1 MGIRKLIDK
10 AAELV
15 YPTAT
20 YCLVCGNF
28 IDETRSF
35 CLCDHCVR
43 RIDWGFI
50 ELDLAAQSQQQK
62 RRLYID
68 SARACFGYGLY
79 SRRVV
84 FDLKYNGHSYVARVC
99 GRIMAERVGADPA
112 AAGLL
117 ACDLVTGVPVNARKM
132 RERGFNQ
139 AEKIAKFF
147 CAETGLRHL
156 PDLLVR
162 ERATEA
168 QRSLSPEERYINLQD
183 AFRLNEKKLPLKIKT
198 PSGGEREPEEESS
211 RAEIEVAHIEKLSS
225 RAEKEVVCAESETD
239 RAKALPLAGLRILL
253 IDDIYT
259 TGATANHCARVLKEA
274 GAAEVHVLVLA
285 TGSDFAHGFFAT

>member
-35 CLCDHCVR
+35 CLCDHCIR

-68 SARACFGYGLY
+68 SGRACFGYGLY

-112 AAGLL
+112 ASGLL

-147 CAETGLRHL
+147 CAETGLRRI

-183 AFRLNEKKLPLKIKT
+183 AFRLNERKFPLKQAD
-198 PSGGEREPEEESS
+198 
-211 RAEIEVAHIEKLSS
+211 RA
-225 RAEKEVVCAESETD
+225 ETD
-239 RAKALPLAGLRILL
+239 RSGMGADRAEGLPLEGLRILL

-285 TGSDFAHGFFAT
+285 TGSDFAQNLKSTSLKGTTGG

>member
-225 RAEKEVVCAESETD
+225 RAEV
-239 RAKALPLAGLRILL
+239 LPLAGLRILL

-274 GAAEVHVLVLA
+274 GATEVHVLVLA

>member
-10 AAELV
+10 AAECV

-35 CLCDHCVR
+35 CLCDHCIR

-68 SARACFGYGLY
+68 SGRACFGYGLY

-99 GRIMAERVGADPA
+99 GRIMAGRVGADPA

-117 ACDLVTGVPVNARKM
+117 ACDIVTGVPVNARKM

-162 ERATEA
+162 GRATEA

-183 AFRLNEKKLPLKIKT
+183 AFRLNEKKLDRTGMKAVRTELGT
-198 PSGGEREPEEESS
+198 
-211 RAEIEVAHIEKLSS
+211 AHIEKLND
-225 RAEKEVVCAESETD
+225 RAEIRTEQIERKTD
-239 RAKALPLAGLRILL
+239 RAEGLPLAGLRILL

-285 TGSDFAHGFFAT
+285 TGSDFAQNLKSTSLNGTAGG

>member
-15 YPTAT
+15 YPMAT

-43 RIDWGFI
+43 CIDWGFI
-50 ELDLAAQSQQQK
+50 ELDLAAQSQQRK

-68 SARACFGYGLY
+68 SGRACFGYGLY

-112 AAGLL
+112 AAGLF
-117 ACDLVTGVPVNARKM
+117 ACNLVTGVPVNARKM

-162 ERATEA
+162 GRATEA

-183 AFRLNEKKLPLKIKT
+183 AFRLNEKKLPLKQ
-198 PSGGEREPEEESS
+198 
-211 RAEIEVAHIEKLSS
+211 
-225 RAEKEVVCAESETD
+225 TD
-239 RAKALPLAGLRILL
+239 RAEGLPLAGLRILL

-285 TGSDFAHGFFAT
+285 TGSDFAHGVFAM

>member
-1 MGIRKLIDK
+1 MGIRKLIDR
-10 AAELV
+10 AAECV

-68 SARACFGYGLY
+68 SGRACFGYGLY

-112 AAGLL
+112 AAGLF

-147 CAETGLRHL
+147 CAKTGLRHL

-162 ERATEA
+162 GRATEA

-183 AFRLNEKKLPLKIKT
+183 AFHLNERKLPLKIKT

-211 RAEIEVAHIEKLSS
+211 RAEG
-225 RAEKEVVCAESETD
+225 
-239 RAKALPLAGLRILL
+239 LPLAGLRILL

-285 TGSDFAHGFFAT
+285 TGSDFAHGVFAI

>member
-68 SARACFGYGLY
+68 SGRACFGYGLY

-112 AAGLL
+112 AAGLF

-162 ERATEA
+162 GRATEA

-183 AFRLNEKKLPLKIKT
+183 AFHLNEKKLPLKQT
-198 PSGGEREPEEESS
+198 D
-211 RAEIEVAHIEKLSS
+211 RAEIG
-225 RAEKEVVCAESETD
+225 AERIKRKTD
-239 RAKALPLAGLRILL
+239 RAEGLPLAGLRILL

-285 TGSDFAHGFFAT
+285 TGSDFAQNLKSTALNETTGG

>member
-1 MGIRKLIDK
+1 MGISKLINK

-68 SARACFGYGLY
+68 SGRACFGYGLY

-162 ERATEA
+162 GRATEA

-183 AFRLNEKKLPLKIKT
+183 AFRLNEKKLPLKQADCT
-198 PSGGEREPEEESS
+198 E
-211 RAEIEVAHIEKLSS
+211 
-225 RAEKEVVCAESETD
+225 
-239 RAKALPLAGLRILL
+239 ALPLAGLRILL
-253 IDDIYT
+253 IDDIFT
-259 TGATANHCARVLKEA
+259 TGATANHCARVLKEV
-274 GAAEVHVLVLA
+274 GATEVHVLVLA
-285 TGSDFAHGFFAT
+285 TGSDFAQNLKSTSLNGTTGG

>member
-68 SARACFGYGLY
+68 SGRACFGYGLY

-112 AAGLL
+112 AAGLF

-147 CAETGLRHL
+147 CAKTGLRHL

-162 ERATEA
+162 GRATEA

-183 AFRLNEKKLPLKIKT
+183 AFHLNERKLPLKIKT

-211 RAEIEVAHIEKLSS
+211 RAEG
-225 RAEKEVVCAESETD
+225 
-239 RAKALPLAGLRILL
+239 LPLAGLRILL

-285 TGSDFAHGFFAT
+285 TGSDFAHGVFAI

>member
-50 ELDLAAQSQQQK
+50 ELDLVAQSQQQK

-68 SARACFGYGLY
+68 SGRACFGYGLY

-117 ACDLVTGVPVNARKM
+117 ACDLVTGVPMNARKM

-162 ERATEA
+162 GRATEA

-183 AFRLNEKKLPLKIKT
+183 AFRLNEKKLPLMQAD
-198 PSGGEREPEEESS
+198 
-211 RAEIEVAHIEKLSS
+211 RAEIGDDCIKKQTD
-225 RAEKEVVCAESETD
+225 RSET
-239 RAKALPLAGLRILL
+239 LPLAGLRILL

-285 TGSDFAHGFFAT
+285 TGSDFAQNLNSTALNGTTGG

>member
-1 MGIRKLIDK
+1 
-10 AAELV
+10 
-15 YPTAT
+15 
-20 YCLVCGNF
+20 
-28 IDETRSF
+28 
-35 CLCDHCVR
+35 
-43 RIDWGFI
+43 
-50 ELDLAAQSQQQK
+50 
-62 RRLYID
+62 
-68 SARACFGYGLY
+68 
-79 SRRVV
+79 
-84 FDLKYNGHSYVARVC
+84 
-99 GRIMAERVGADPA
+99 MAERVGADPA

-198 PSGGEREPEEESS
+198 PSGGERESEEESS

-225 RAEKEVVCAESETD
+225 RAEV
-239 RAKALPLAGLRILL
+239 LPLAGLRILL

-259 TGATANHCARVLKEA
+259 TGATASHCARVLKEA

>member
-68 SARACFGYGLY
+68 SGRACFGYGLY

-198 PSGGEREPEEESS
+198 PSGGEREAEEESS

-285 TGSDFAHGFFAT
+285 TGSDFAHGFFVT

>member
-50 ELDLAAQSQQQK
+50 ELDPAAQSRQQK

-68 SARACFGYGLY
+68 SGRACFGYGLY

-84 FDLKYNGHSYVARVC
+84 FELKYNGHSYVARVC

-162 ERATEA
+162 GRATEA
-168 QRSLSPEERYINLQD
+168 QRSLSPEERYINLQE
-183 AFRLNEKKLPLKIKT
+183 AFRLNERKLPLKIKT
-198 PSGGEREPEEESS
+198 PSGGEREPEEERS
-211 RAEIEVAHIEKLSS
+211 RAE
-225 RAEKEVVCAESETD
+225 T
-239 RAKALPLAGLRILL
+239 LPLAGLRILL

-259 TGATANHCARVLKEA
+259 TGATASHCARVLKEA

-285 TGSDFAHGFFAT
+285 TGSDFAQNLKSTVLNGTTGG

>member
-68 SARACFGYGLY
+68 SGRACFGYGLY

-112 AAGLL
+112 AAGLF

-162 ERATEA
+162 GRATEA

-183 AFRLNEKKLPLKIKT
+183 AFRLNEKKLPLKQ
-198 PSGGEREPEEESS
+198 
-211 RAEIEVAHIEKLSS
+211 
-225 RAEKEVVCAESETD
+225 TD
-239 RAKALPLAGLRILL
+239 RAEGLPLAGLRILL

-285 TGSDFAHGFFAT
+285 TGSDFAHGVFAM

>member
-50 ELDLAAQSQQQK
+50 ELDLAALSQQQK

-68 SARACFGYGLY
+68 SGRACFGYGLY

-112 AAGLL
+112 AAGLF

-162 ERATEA
+162 GRATEA

-183 AFRLNEKKLPLKIKT
+183 AFHLNEKKLPLKQT
-198 PSGGEREPEEESS
+198 D
-211 RAEIEVAHIEKLSS
+211 RAEIG
-225 RAEKEVVCAESETD
+225 AERIKRKTD
-239 RAKALPLAGLRILL
+239 RAEGLPLAGLRILL

-285 TGSDFAHGFFAT
+285 TGSDFAQNLKSTALNETTGG

>member
-1 MGIRKLIDK
+1 MGIRKLIDR
-10 AAELV
+10 AAECV

-35 CLCDHCVR
+35 CLCDHCIC

-68 SARACFGYGLY
+68 SGRACFGYGLY

-117 ACDLVTGVPVNARKM
+117 ACDIVTGVPVNARKM

-162 ERATEA
+162 GRATEA

-183 AFRLNEKKLPLKIKT
+183 AFRLNERKLPLKIKT
-198 PSGGEREPEEESS
+198 PSGGEREPEEESG
-211 RAEIEVAHIEKLSS
+211 RAEG
-225 RAEKEVVCAESETD
+225 
-239 RAKALPLAGLRILL
+239 LPLAGLRILL

-259 TGATANHCARVLKEA
+259 TGATVNHCARVLKEA

-285 TGSDFAHGFFAT
+285 TGSDFAQNLKSTSLNGTAGG

>member
-68 SARACFGYGLY
+68 SGRACFGYGLY

-162 ERATEA
+162 GRATEA

-183 AFRLNEKKLPLKIKT
+183 AFHLNERKLPLKIKT
-198 PSGGEREPEEESS
+198 PSGGEREPEEESG
-211 RAEIEVAHIEKLSS
+211 RAEG
-225 RAEKEVVCAESETD
+225 
-239 RAKALPLAGLRILL
+239 LPLAGLRILL

-259 TGATANHCARVLKEA
+259 TGATVNHCARVLKEA

-285 TGSDFAHGFFAT
+285 TGSDFAQNLKSTSLNGTAGG

>member
-1 MGIRKLIDK
+1 MDKMGIRKLIDK

-50 ELDLAAQSQQQK
+50 ELDLAAQAQQQK

-68 SARACFGYGLY
+68 SGRACFGYGLY

-99 GRIMAERVGADPA
+99 GRIMAERAYADPA
-112 AAGLL
+112 AAGLF

-162 ERATEA
+162 GRATEA

-183 AFRLNEKKLPLKIKT
+183 AFRLNERKLPLKQ
-198 PSGGEREPEEESS
+198 
-211 RAEIEVAHIEKLSS
+211 
-225 RAEKEVVCAESETD
+225 TD
-239 RAKALPLAGLRILL
+239 RAEGLPLAGLRILL

-259 TGATANHCARVLKEA
+259 TGATASHCARVLKEA
-274 GAAEVHVLVLA
+274 GAAEVHMLVLA
-285 TGSDFAHGFFAT
+285 TGSDYAHGFFTM

>member
-15 YPTAT
+15 YPTAI

-50 ELDLAAQSQQQK
+50 ELDLAAQAQQQK

-68 SARACFGYGLY
+68 SGRACFGYGLY

-162 ERATEA
+162 GRATEA

-183 AFRLNEKKLPLKIKT
+183 AFRLNERKLPLK
-198 PSGGEREPEEESS
+198 EAD
-211 RAEIEVAHIEKLSS
+211 RAEIG
-225 RAEKEVVCAESETD
+225 AERKKKQTD
-239 RAKALPLAGLRILL
+239 CSKALPLAGLRILL

-285 TGSDFAHGFFAT
+285 TGSDFAQNLKSTVLNGTTGG

>member
-62 RRLYID
+62 RKLYID
-68 SARACFGYGLY
+68 SGRACFGYGLY

-112 AAGLL
+112 AAGLF

-162 ERATEA
+162 GRATEA

-183 AFRLNEKKLPLKIKT
+183 AFRLNERKLPLKIKT
-198 PSGGEREPEEESS
+198 PSGGEREPEEESG
-211 RAEIEVAHIEKLSS
+211 RAEG
-225 RAEKEVVCAESETD
+225 
-239 RAKALPLAGLRILL
+239 LPLAGLRILL

-259 TGATANHCARVLKEA
+259 TGATANHCARVLKET

-285 TGSDFAHGFFAT
+285 TGSDFAHGVFAM